1 MPKAIAPSAMPN
13 VSAPVLIMAV
23 FLLDLPGGGLF
34 VDRAIAEACHRR
46 GIRDAATIARCAKAT
61 SLFFELARHR

>member
-1 MPKAIAPSAMPN
+1 
-13 VSAPVLIMAV
+13 MAV